1 MTFTVT
7 DTTIY
12 IGAILVLI
20 GIQLYHQSVIKKLE
34 KETKQLWEQIGIIVV
49 SLGAQLGDMQ
59 KSLNQKK
66 DKE

>member
-12 IGAILVLI
+12 IGTILVLI
-20 GIQLYHQSVIKKLE
+20 GIQLYHQSVIKKLD

>member
-20 GIQLYHQSVIKKLE
+20 GIQLYHQSVIRKLE

>member
-12 IGAILVLI
+12 IGTILVLI
-20 GIQLYHQSVIKKLE
+20 GIQIYHQSVIKKLE

-49 SLGAQLGDMQ
+49 SLGSQLGDI
-59 KSLNQKK
+59 
-66 DKE
+66 

>member
-34 KETKQLWEQIGIIVV
+34 KETKQIWEQIGIIVV
-49 SLGAQLGDMQ
+49 SLGSQLGDMQ

>member
-1 MTFTVT
+1 MTFTIT

-12 IGAILVLI
+12 VGVTILLI
-20 GIQLYHQSVIKKLE
+20 GIQLYHQWVIKNIQ
-34 KETKQLWEQIGIIVV
+34 KETKQIWEQIGILVV
-49 SLGAQLGDMQ
+49 SIGAQLGEVQ

>member
-1 MTFTVT
+1 MTFTIT

-12 IGAILVLI
+12 IGVTILLI
-20 GIQLYHQSVIKKLE
+20 GIQLYHQWMIKNIQ
-34 KETKQLWEQIGIIVV
+34 KETKQIWEQIGILVI
-49 SLGAQLGDMQ
+49 SLGAQLGEVQ

>member
-1 MTFTVT
+1 MTFTIT
-7 DTTIY
+7 ETTVY
-12 IGAILVLI
+12 IGVVLLLMAIQI
-20 GIQLYHQSVIKKLE
+20 HHQRTIKKLE
-34 KETKQLWEQIGIIVV
+34 KENKQLWEQIGIIVV